1 MKKDR
6 TIIVLP
12 TDTPL
17 APDEALLLI
26 LQAMESIVSTEA
38 DVG

>member
-1 MKKDR
+1 MKKER

-17 APDEALLLI
+17 AADEALLLI
-26 LQAMESIVSTEA
+26 LQAMESVVSTEA
-38 DVG
+38 EAG